1 MMEDGD
7 VNKETPQAEGDIN
20 EGLKKKNCQSTKY
33 SKWTIISIY
42 LQRRQASDA
51 FTVLEPQSQTELKAN
66 SHTIIVIMFLLC
78 CHI

>member
-7 VNKETPQAEGDIN
+7 VNKETLQVEGVIN
-20 EGLKKKNCQSTKY
+20 EGLKKNCQSTKY

-42 LQRRQASDA
+42 FQRRQASDA

-66 SHTIIVIMFLLC
+66 SHTIIVIVC